1 MNKRV
6 KKDLIYLLIGL
17 TIAFSI
23 CFAIFDIIIEDGIE
37 GYDMQNASFKE
48 KVRLFLDIDGCLDDG
63 YCKEGLILHNE
74 DGKEFVL
81 NKNTCLENKGKWIED
96 AKSCNFR

>member
-1 MNKRV
+1 MDKRV

>member
-17 TIAFSI
+17 TIAFGI
-23 CFAIFDIIIEDGIE
+23 CFAIFDIIIEEGIE

-48 KVRLFLDIDGCLDDG
+48 KVRLFLDIDGCADDG

>member
-1 MNKRV
+1 MDKRV

-23 CFAIFDIIIEDGIE
+23 CFTIFDIIIENGVKDQN
-37 GYDMQNASFKE
+37 MQNASFKE
-48 KVRLFLDIDGCLDDG
+48 KVKRFMDIDGCADDG
-63 YCKEGLILHNE
+63 YCKEGIIFQ
-74 DGKEFVL
+74 DGNGKPYVL
-81 NKNTCLENKGKWIED
+81 NKDTCVEHNGKWIED

>member
-17 TIAFSI
+17 IIAFGI
-23 CFAIFDIIIEDGIE
+23 CFTIFDIIIEDGIE
-37 GYDMQNASFKE
+37 GYDMQNATFKE
-48 KVRLFLDIDGCLDDG
+48 KVRLFFDIDGCLDDG

>member
-17 TIAFSI
+17 ISAFGI
-23 CFAIFDIIIEDGIE
+23 CFTIFDIIIEDGIE

>member
-1 MNKRV
+1 MDKRV

-23 CFAIFDIIIEDGIE
+23 CFAIFDTIIEDGIE
-37 GYDMQNASFKE
+37 RYDMQNASFKE

>member
-17 TIAFSI
+17 TIAFGI
-23 CFAIFDIIIEDGIE
+23 CFAIFDIIIEDGVK
-37 GYDMQNASFKE
+37 DQNMQNATFKE

>member
-17 TIAFSI
+17 TIAFGI

-81 NKNTCLENKGKWIED
+81 NKNTCLENKGKWIKD